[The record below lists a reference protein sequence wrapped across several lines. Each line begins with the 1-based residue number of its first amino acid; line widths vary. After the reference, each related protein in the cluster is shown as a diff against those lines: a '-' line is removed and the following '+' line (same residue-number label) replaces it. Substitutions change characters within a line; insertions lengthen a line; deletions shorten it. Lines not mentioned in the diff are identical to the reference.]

1 MPSPVARDHQ
11 QTWGLGATPS
21 YDRVRPPGAPE
32 SPQLSTPL
40 ADAVRRASRPP
51 ADDGM
56 SSSNSATT
64 ETRTRVSLG
73 ELLTS
78 SGSTRSSLF
87 ERGRRVVRG
96 RGARRGAAAPFRR
109 RAATGTRKVVSRGA
123 SLASKGRRAGPR
135 TPCSPRTSRKSAS
148 TSTATSST
156 PRRSRT
162 TAGIRAEAKTRPFCA
177 PRVACVVRAS
187 PSELL
192 ATSRSTSPRGGSS
205 EDVSRRRRGLPRESF
220 EDVSRPCRGC
230 RVDCS
235 WTCRGHAAAAT

>member
-109 RAATGTRKVVSRGA
+109 RAATRTRKVVSRREIPAARPSRQRSPRRPAHAVQPTHISQVGFNLNRDELDAKAVEDDGEDPRGSQNEAFLCAACGVRGPGQSVGA
-123 SLASKGRRAGPR
+123 PGDVEVDLAERRIVRGRVAATPRLAS
-135 TPCSPRTSRKSAS
+135 
-148 TSTATSST
+148 
-156 PRRSRT
+156 
-162 TAGIRAEAKTRPFCA
+162 
-177 PRVACVVRAS
+177 
-187 PSELL
+187 
-192 ATSRSTSPRGGSS
+192 
-205 EDVSRRRRGLPRESF
+205 
-220 EDVSRPCRGC
+220 
-230 RVDCS
+230 
-235 WTCRGHAAAAT
+235 